1 MPFEEEIA
9 HITREHFGIRPGISA
24 DTETI
29 FRADNPTEF
38 DRMKAD
44 FDAGLLKHRDPPS
57 VMRRCFVGPKF
68 AVFLLCAYPVEEIQN
83 IPPQLRRYY
92 PVCTT
97 EEIRRLDSPKSAE
110 DVLLRLRADE
120 IVNNIRLFRVFL
132 KRREVS
138 GQSWSL
144 SSHFSNGQFESYL
157 LNLPEEKQRICA
169 PVAAGTAFLLHPNG
183 VCVSTPWGPVIVVS
197 ESLENYLYYMNVFL
211 LTLDSEETEQ
221 QESTQALFIAIRT
234 MILTETPDF
243 DLDPRGLA
251 PEPVNERARSL
262 ARTQM
267 DFVVGHEYA
276 HILCGHV
283 RGIRLTAPSVF
294 PLPPPKQPRIFSPAQ
309 KQEFAADLGSL
320 LNPGWG
326 KQQIVPYVYAV
337 HFFFYGLDLLEE
349 VTEYL
354 HPKRQAGPH
363 PAARDRLLNLRAGL
377 VRHGLFDEKQYGDAS
392 AMKTTFRRIVK
403 LRRTLRGMLPKIDDR
418 IRMYG
423 SMYLSSNTSAPRLD
437 RIHY

>member
-1 MPFEEEIA
+1 
-9 HITREHFGIRPGISA
+9 
-24 DTETI
+24 
-29 FRADNPTEF
+29 
-38 DRMKAD
+38 
-44 FDAGLLKHRDPPS
+44 
-57 VMRRCFVGPKF
+57 
-68 AVFLLCAYPVEEIQN
+68 
-83 IPPQLRRYY
+83 
-92 PVCTT
+92 
-97 EEIRRLDSPKSAE
+97 
-110 DVLLRLRADE
+110 
-120 IVNNIRLFRVFL
+120 
-132 KRREVS
+132 
-138 GQSWSL
+138 
-144 SSHFSNGQFESYL
+144 
-157 LNLPEEKQRICA
+157 
-169 PVAAGTAFLLHPNG
+169 
-183 VCVSTPWGPVIVVS
+183 
-197 ESLENYLYYMNVFL
+197 
-211 LTLDSEETEQ
+211 
-221 QESTQALFIAIRT
+221 
-234 MILTETPDF
+234 
-243 DLDPRGLA
+243 
-251 PEPVNERARSL
+251 
-262 ARTQM
+262 M